1 MDAEARARRQ
11 VVDAVHA
18 GEEAV
23 LLARRVA
30 QPGEHRED
38 LLGVDDQ
45 AGLAVLVVGGEN
57 RVRMGVAKLA
67 RDQLESDRVRHQWF
81 PRRPGRPSAPSGPVL
96 SAAGDRLARTA

>member
-1 MDAEARARRQ
+1 MDAEARLGRQ
-11 VVDAVHA
+11 VVDPVDA

-45 AGLAVLVVGGEN
+45 AGLAVLVVGAEHRA
-57 RVRMGVAKLA
+57 RVRVADLA
-67 RDQLESDRVRHQWF
+67 GDQLEADASGISGTA
-81 PRRPGRPSAPSGPVL
+81 PCRPGRPRPRARCSQRPR
-96 SAAGDRLARTA
+96 DRLARPA